1 VAESSCGS
9 KLLPYIQSLTHQIWL
24 FFLECQHQDW
34 TVADHTHFPG
44 YRAAAAVATADEKP
58 PAAPAAANQYAGLLR
73 QQQARLLAACE
84 AVRSGIVALES
95 ADGGGRRRNT
105 AAATVIPE
113 HLVRQV
119 TTVGTVFSHCVEL
132 ILGSQIQRCVANILN
147 GGIGDSAGERE
158 ETALASITALALE
171 GNNLCRLLVGQ
182 GALPALLALCQDSRP
197 AGVRIAALRALGSI
211 CCVLEGIQGFLALG
225 GQERVVDILAD
236 RRRSEGERREAAG
249 LLAQLTSPWIDG
261 NVGFPGIE
269 LFLQEVV
276 FSLKGNL
283 GKKERKKDLLFSKTQ
298 HIHPFRIDYYS
309 ISVDLFSEKT
319 YYLVFTTTSIFKI
332 QIYNLGANVHLA
344 HVTIPVNCIALLNY
358 TPFFARLSTFHPSF

>member
-9 KLLPYIQSLTHQIWL
+9 KLLPYIQSLTHQIRL

-44 YRAAAAVATADEKP
+44 YRAAAAAAVATANEKP
-58 PAAPAAANQYAGLLR
+58 TAAPPAAANHYAGLLR

-84 AVRSGIVALES
+84 AVRSGIAALES
-95 ADGGGRRRNT
+95 ADGGGGRRRHT
-105 AAATVIPE
+105 AATTVIPE

-132 ILGSQIQRCVANILN
+132 ILGSQIQRCVANIL
-147 GGIGDSAGERE
+147 GGDSEKE

-182 GALPALLALCQDSRP
+182 GALPALLALCQDGRP

-249 LLAQLTSPWIDG
+249 LLAQLTSPWIEG

-283 GKKERKKDLLFSKTQ
+283 NVW
-298 HIHPFRIDYYS
+298 YYCR
-309 ISVDLFSEKT
+309 
-319 YYLVFTTTSIFKI
+319 
-332 QIYNLGANVHLA
+332 A
-344 HVTIPVNCIALLNY
+344 
-358 TPFFARLSTFHPSF
+358 

>member
-9 KLLPYIQSLTHQIWL
+9 KLLPYIQSLTHQIRL

-44 YRAAAAVATADEKP
+44 YRAAAATVATANEKP
-58 PAAPAAANQYAGLLR
+58 PAAPAAANHYAGLLR

-84 AVRSGIVALES
+84 AVRSGIAALES
-95 ADGGGRRRNT
+95 ADGSGGRRRNT
-105 AAATVIPE
+105 ATTVIPE

-132 ILGSQIQRCVANILN
+132 ILGCQIQRCVAHIL
-147 GGIGDSAGERE
+147 GGGGGDSEKE

-182 GALPALLALCQDSRP
+182 GALPALLALCQDGRP

-211 CCVLEGIQGFLALG
+211 CCVLEGIQGFLGLG

-249 LLAQLTSPWIDG
+249 LLAQLTSPWIEG

-283 GKKERKKDLLFSKTQ
+283 QYICR
-298 HIHPFRIDYYS
+298 PYS
-309 ISVDLFSEKT
+309 FL
-319 YYLVFTTTSIFKI
+319 
-332 QIYNLGANVHLA
+332 
-344 HVTIPVNCIALLNY
+344 
-358 TPFFARLSTFHPSF
+358 RLHCY

>member
-1 VAESSCGS
+1 MAESSCGS
-9 KLLPYIQSLTHQIWL
+9 KLLPYIQSLTHQIRL

-44 YRAAAAVATADEKP
+44 YRAADAAVATANEKP

-95 ADGGGRRRNT
+95 ADVGRRRNT
-105 AAATVIPE
+105 AATAIPE

-132 ILGSQIQRCVANILN
+132 ILGSQIQRCVANILH
-147 GGIGDSAGERE
+147 GGGSGDSGGEKE

-249 LLAQLTSPWIDG
+249 LLAQLTSPWIEG

-283 GKKERKKDLLFSKTQ
+283 NVC
-298 HIHPFRIDYYS
+298 YY
-309 ISVDLFSEKT
+309 
-319 YYLVFTTTSIFKI
+319 TS
-332 QIYNLGANVHLA
+332 
-344 HVTIPVNCIALLNY
+344 
-358 TPFFARLSTFHPSF
+358 

>member
-1 VAESSCGS
+1 MAESSCGS
-9 KLLPYIQSLTHQIWL
+9 KLLPYIQSLTHQIRL

-44 YRAAAAVATADEKP
+44 YRSSPAAAAVATANEKP
-58 PAAPAAANQYAGLLR
+58 APAANQYAGLLR

-84 AVRSGIVALES
+84 AVRSGIAALES
-95 ADGGGRRRNT
+95 ADGGGRRRHT
-105 AAATVIPE
+105 TVIPE

-132 ILGSQIQRCVANILN
+132 ILGSQIQHCVANILF
-147 GGIGDSAGERE
+147 GGDGDNEKE

-211 CCVLEGIQGFLALG
+211 CCVLEGIQGFLSLG

-249 LLAQLTSPWIDG
+249 LLAQLTSPWIEG

-283 GKKERKKDLLFSKTQ
+283 YVWLLKTLIFGKNQ
-298 HIHPFRIDYYS
+298 
-309 ISVDLFSEKT
+309 
-319 YYLVFTTTSIFKI
+319 YLI
-332 QIYNLGANVHLA
+332 
-344 HVTIPVNCIALLNY
+344 
-358 TPFFARLSTFHPSF
+358 

>member
-1 VAESSCGS
+1 
-9 KLLPYIQSLTHQIWL
+9 
-24 FFLECQHQDW
+24 
-34 TVADHTHFPG
+34 
-44 YRAAAAVATADEKP
+44 
-58 PAAPAAANQYAGLLR
+58 
-73 QQQARLLAACE
+73 LAACE
-84 AVRSGIVALES
+84 AVRSGITALES
-95 ADGGGRRRNT
+95 ADGGGRRRHTT
-105 AAATVIPE
+105 AVIPE

-132 ILGSQIQRCVANILN
+132 ILGSQIQRCVANILH
-147 GGIGDSAGERE
+147 GDSASEKE

-211 CCVLEGIQGFLALG
+211 CCVLEGIQGFLSLG

-249 LLAQLTSPWIDG
+249 LLAQLTSPWIEG

-276 FSLKGNL
+276 FSLKGSLNVWL
-283 GKKERKKDLLFSKTQ
+283 LKILIFWKKQCLILS
-298 HIHPFRIDYYS
+298 
-309 ISVDLFSEKT
+309 
-319 YYLVFTTTSIFKI
+319 
-332 QIYNLGANVHLA
+332 
-344 HVTIPVNCIALLNY
+344 ALS
-358 TPFFARLSTFHPSF
+358 LSQY

>member
-1 VAESSCGS
+1 MAESSCGS
-9 KLLPYIQSLTHQIWL
+9 KLLPYIQSLTHQIRL

-44 YRAAAAVATADEKP
+44 YRAAPAAAVATANEKP
-58 PAAPAAANQYAGLLR
+58 SSAAPAASQYAGLLR

-84 AVRSGIVALES
+84 AVRSGIAALES
-95 ADGGGRRRNT
+95 ADSGGGRRRHT
-105 AAATVIPE
+105 TVIPE

-132 ILGSQIQRCVANILN
+132 ILGCQIQRCVANIL
-147 GGIGDSAGERE
+147 GGGDSAGDEKE

-182 GALPALLALCQDSRP
+182 GALPALLALCQDGRP

-211 CCVLEGIQGFLALG
+211 CCVLEGIQGFLSLG

-249 LLAQLTSPWIDG
+249 LLAQLTSPWIEG

-283 GKKERKKDLLFSKTQ
+283 VYVCYCG
-298 HIHPFRIDYYS
+298 P
-309 ISVDLFSEKT
+309 
-319 YYLVFTTTSIFKI
+319 YYLILS
-332 QIYNLGANVHLA
+332 
-344 HVTIPVNCIALLNY
+344 ALSP
-358 TPFFARLSTFHPSF
+358 PF

>member
-9 KLLPYIQSLTHQIWL
+9 KLLPYIQSLTHQIRL

-44 YRAAAAVATADEKP
+44 YRAAPAAAAATANEKS
-58 PAAPAAANQYAGLLR
+58 PAAPAAANHYAGLLR

-84 AVRSGIVALES
+84 AVRSGIAVLES
-95 ADGGGRRRNT
+95 ADGGGRRRHT
-105 AAATVIPE
+105 TIVIPE

-132 ILGSQIQRCVANILN
+132 ILGCQIQRCVANILH
-147 GGIGDSAGERE
+147 GGDSGDEKE

-182 GALPALLALCQDSRP
+182 GALPALLALCQDGRP

-249 LLAQLTSPWIDG
+249 LLAQLTSPWIEG
-261 NVGFPGIE
+261 NMGFPGIE

-283 GKKERKKDLLFSKTQ
+283 
-298 HIHPFRIDYYS
+298 
-309 ISVDLFSEKT
+309 
-319 YYLVFTTTSIFKI
+319 
-332 QIYNLGANVHLA
+332 NVWYCRA
-344 HVTIPVNCIALLNY
+344 
-358 TPFFARLSTFHPSF
+358 

>member
-1 VAESSCGS
+1 MAESSCGS
-9 KLLPYIQSLTHQIWL
+9 KLLPYIQSLTHQIRL

-44 YRAAAAVATADEKP
+44 YRSSPAAAVATANEKSP
-58 PAAPAAANQYAGLLR
+58 AAAPAAANQYAGLLR

-84 AVRSGIVALES
+84 AVRSGIAALES
-95 ADGGGRRRNT
+95 ADGRRRHT
-105 AAATVIPE
+105 TVIPE

-132 ILGSQIQRCVANILN
+132 ILGSQIQRCVANIL
-147 GGIGDSAGERE
+147 GGVGDSAGERE

-171 GNNLCRLLVGQ
+171 GNNLCRLLVAQ
-182 GALPALLALCQDSRP
+182 GALPALLALCQDGRP

-249 LLAQLTSPWIDG
+249 LLAQLTSPWIEG

-283 GKKERKKDLLFSKTQ
+283 MCG
-298 HIHPFRIDYYS
+298 Y
-309 ISVDLFSEKT
+309 
-319 YYLVFTTTSIFKI
+319 
-332 QIYNLGANVHLA
+332 
-344 HVTIPVNCIALLNY
+344 
-358 TPFFARLSTFHPSF
+358 